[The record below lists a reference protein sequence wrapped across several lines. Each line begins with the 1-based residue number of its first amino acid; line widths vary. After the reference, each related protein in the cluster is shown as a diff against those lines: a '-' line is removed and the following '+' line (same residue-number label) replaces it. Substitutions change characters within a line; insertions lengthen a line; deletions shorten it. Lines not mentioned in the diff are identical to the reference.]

1 VDRDIQKE
9 RGINRRIK
17 KVHKLKQ
24 NVFVLYLK
32 IEIEKGEKATGT
44 IAKIFLIVSCSVC
57 TPP

>member
-9 RGINRRIK
+9 RGINRRRQKSTQAQI
-17 KVHKLKQ
+17 
-24 NVFVLYLK
+24 NVVLYLK
-32 IEIEKGEKATGT
+32 IEIDRGEKATGT